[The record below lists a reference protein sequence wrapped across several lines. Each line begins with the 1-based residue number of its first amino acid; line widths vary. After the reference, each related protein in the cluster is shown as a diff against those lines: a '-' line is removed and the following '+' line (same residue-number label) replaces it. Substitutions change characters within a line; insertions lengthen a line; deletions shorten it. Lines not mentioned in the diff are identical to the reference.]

1 MLACKSRFSV
11 PCLNPTEIARAQRP
25 PARWRR
31 CLSRSC
37 RLLPSG
43 SRRWAAK
50 RPLAANALRPR
61 ARTKTARTRFA
72 RIDRVTATNAG
83 SRRFEWR
90 KRARCF
96 SFRHPVALRRS
107 SDSPPHGHSTPP
119 RGTPEALKKT
129 FPSHTYA
136 QCYPL
141 GTGARVNFQIQV
153 PPTRGSPKKGV
164 QELRQPP
171 TRRNACAKPH
181 RSFRSPR

>member
-1 MLACKSRFSV
+1 M
-11 PCLNPTEIARAQRP
+11 
-25 PARWRR
+25 
-31 CLSRSC
+31 
-37 RLLPSG
+37 PSG

-119 RGTPEALKKT
+119 QGTPEALKKAFSFAHPRPMLPARDRRMREFSNPSSPNKGLHPRT
-129 FPSHTYA
+129 GCKNSDSPPPDVTPAPSLTARSAPRGKAHSQSFYRFP
-136 QCYPL
+136 
-141 GTGARVNFQIQV
+141 F
-153 PPTRGSPKKGV
+153 
-164 QELRQPP
+164 RQNPY
-171 TRRNACAKPH
+171 
-181 RSFRSPR
+181 